1 MKKFTWGIII
11 SAIIG
16 IVGIASY
23 FLVKNMREK
32 HQQQMINQAY
42 EHIEKGDYYLNALCD
57 IGAARGEYRLAEEC
71 TSDSTIKSLVTYRL
85 SYVEDTC
92 IRAYAFCERDDV
104 ESFEIPE
111 GITTIEDGA
120 FKQCDNLTSI
130 DIPNSV
136 RFIGDNAF
144 ALCDHLTSITFPNS
158 VISVGMD
165 PFCGHK
171 YEVYNAHV
179 FVHLPDDY
187 SGHYTIPNGIETI
200 GESAFAFKDDL
211 TSVTIPNSVTHIA
224 KTAFYGCKNLR
235 SVTLPNSV
243 VSIGEEAFYNCPN
256 LESPIFNEHI
266 FVYMPKS
273 YAGEYTIPDG
283 IEIIADGAFWGCE
296 NLTSVT
302 IPNSVTSIGDDAFA
316 DCKNLTSIILPNSV
330 VSIGARAFS
339 LCENLAS
346 INIPNSVI
354 RIGDN
359 AFRLCYKLE
368 TPLYNAHVFAY
379 LPKNYTKASYTIPD
393 GIEMIAGGAFSAC
406 KNLVAIII
414 PNSVTDISGYIGGG
428 LELQSPVMN
437 AHVFFSLLG
446 TYSGEY
452 SIPDGIETIA
462 DAAFSWRSG
471 LTSVT
476 IPNSVTSIG
485 NSAFYG
491 CSNLTSVTIS
501 NSVTSIGNS
510 AFYGCS
516 NLTSVAIPNSVTSI
530 GNHAFRDCYGLT
542 SVTIPNSVTSIGSGA
557 FSGCSGLT
565 SVTIPNSVTSIGIV
579 AFGGCKELSS
589 ITCKA
594 LIPPSCEFN
603 AFLGV
608 DKDAILYVPAIAI
621 PFYRKA
627 FGWKDF
633 WNIQS
638 IEENY
643 QE

>member
-16 IVGIASY
+16 IIGIASY

-32 HQQQMINQAY
+32 HQQQMIDQAY

-92 IRAYAFCERDDV
+92 IRAYAFYERDDV

-120 FKQCDNLTSI
+120 FEQCDNLTSI

-136 RFIGDNAF
+136 RFIGDDAF

-200 GESAFAFKDDL
+200 GERAFAFIENL

-224 KTAFYGCKNLR
+224 KTAFYGCKSLR

-243 VSIGEEAFYNCPN
+243 VSIGKEAFDNCPN
-256 LESPIFNEHI
+256 LEAPIFNEHI

-273 YAGEYTIPDG
+273 HAGEYTIPEG
-283 IEIIADGAFWGCE
+283 IEVIADGAFDGCTNLTSVNIPNSVTTIGNYAFYGCE
-296 NLTSVT
+296 NLTSMMLPDNVT
-302 IPNSVTSIGDDAFA
+302 SIGDAAFGGCYNLASINIPNSVTSIGDD
-316 DCKNLTSIILPNSV
+316 
-330 VSIGARAFS
+330 
-339 LCENLAS
+339 
-346 INIPNSVI
+346 
-354 RIGDN
+354 

-368 TPLYNAHVFAY
+368 TPLYNAHVFAH
-379 LPKNYTKASYTIPD
+379 LPKNFTGALYTIPN
-393 GIEMIAGGAFSAC
+393 GIEMIAGGAFDDCKSLTAIKIPNSVTDMSGYIGDCLDLHSPIFNANVFAYLPETYEGEYVIPEGIKTIAHAAC
-406 KNLVAIII
+406 YNRENLTSVII
-414 PNSVTDISGYIGGG
+414 PNSVTSID
-428 LELQSPVMN
+428 
-437 AHVFFSLLG
+437 
-446 TYSGEY
+446 EY
-452 SIPDGIETIA
+452 
-462 DAAFSWRSG
+462 AFAYCYN

-485 NSAFYG
+485 RYAFEG
-491 CSNLTSVTIS
+491 CGNLSSIVLS
-501 NSVTSIGNS
+501 NSITTLELRS
-510 AFYGCS
+510 FE
-516 NLTSVAIPNSVTSI
+516 
-530 GNHAFRDCYGLT
+530 DCVELS
-542 SVTIPNSVTSIGSGA
+542 SVTIPHGVISIGEEAFKDCKKLSSLTISGSVKRIGNLA
-557 FSGCSGLT
+557 FC
-565 SVTIPNSVTSIGIV
+565 
-579 AFGGCKELSS
+579 GCKELSS

-594 LIPPSCEFN
+594 LIPPSCEVN

-608 DKDAILYVPAIAI
+608 DKDAILYVPDIAI

-627 FGWKDF
+627 YGWKDF
-633 WNIQS
+633 WNIQP
-638 IEENY
+638 IDEKY